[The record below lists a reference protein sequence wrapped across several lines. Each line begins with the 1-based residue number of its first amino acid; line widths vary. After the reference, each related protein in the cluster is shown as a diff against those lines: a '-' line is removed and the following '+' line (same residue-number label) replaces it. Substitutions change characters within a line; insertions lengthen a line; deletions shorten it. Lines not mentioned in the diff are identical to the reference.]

1 MRKQMLALKTRS
13 TLTITTIIM
22 IGLIAYVL
30 FHFTLLQTLDNGIF
44 NWFKSNFGNPQLNFQ
59 GGLLNDYLTVVAKY
73 GDVATWLLAAII
85 IGIILL
91 IKKSYLLGIWV
102 ILTVGSGGIVGIVMK
117 KILHR
122 DRPYDHLIQDSGYSF
137 PSGHALASTMV
148 IVILLFLILP
158 QVTQRILKMMIQI
171 LIVVIWL
178 SILVS
183 RLYFHAHYFTDVL
196 GGVILGILWIVLGI
210 HIYRLI
216 INLKRNSRKVS

>member
-1 MRKQMLALKTRS
+1 MLALKTRG

-22 IGLIAYVL
+22 LGLITYVL
-30 FHFTLLQTLDNGIF
+30 FHFTLIQTLDNGVF

-73 GDVATWLLAAII
+73 GDVMTWLLVAII

-91 IKKSYLLGIWV
+91 IKKSYLLGMWV
-102 ILTVGSGGIVGIVMK
+102 ILTVGSGGIAGIIMK
-117 KILHR
+117 KTLHR

-196 GGVILGILWIVLGI
+196 GGVILGILWIMFGI
-210 HIYRLI
+210 NIYRI
-216 INLKRNSRKVS
+216 TINLKGKSRKMS

>member
-1 MRKQMLALKTRS
+1 MRRQMLALKTRG

-22 IGLIAYVL
+22 LGLITYVL
-30 FHFTLLQTLDNGIF
+30 FHFTLIQTLDNGVF

-73 GDVATWLLAAII
+73 GDVMTWLLVAII

-91 IKKSYLLGIWV
+91 IKKSYLLGMWV
-102 ILTVGSGGIVGIVMK
+102 ILTVGSGGIAGIIMK
-117 KILHR
+117 KTLHR

-196 GGVILGILWIVLGI
+196 GGVILGILWIMFGI
-210 HIYRLI
+210 NIYRI
-216 INLKRNSRKVS
+216 TINLKGKSRKMS